1 MQEIEILSW
10 TTLDALKEAATR
22 VIDSIGN
29 LDTDEQMSLFCAIE
43 EDYLELHYSEL
54 EANYLRRFDDEDELF
69 KHIAKRREELGEA
82 EEEAMEYFEDDDD
95 AFNRDEEEDDLD
107 GYNIRSDEDDDT
119 F

>member
-10 TTLDALKEAATR
+10 ITLDALKEASTR
-22 VIDSIGN
+22 IIDSIGN
-29 LDTDEQMSLFCAIE
+29 LDTDEQMSFFCAIE

-54 EANYLRRFDDEDELF
+54 EANFLRRFDDEDELF
-69 KHIAKRREELGEA
+69 KHIAKRREELGE
-82 EEEAMEYFEDDDD
+82 EETEVLEYYEDDD

-107 GYNIRSDEDDDT
+107 GYNIRTEEDDDT

>member
-10 TTLDALKEAATR
+10 ITLDALKEASTR

-29 LDTDEQMSLFCAIE
+29 LDTNEQMSLFCVIE

-69 KHIAKRREELGEA
+69 KHIAKRREELGE
-82 EEEAMEYFEDDDD
+82 EEAEALEYFEDDD
-95 AFNRDEEEDDLD
+95 AFSRDEEEDDFN
-107 GYNIRSDEDDDT
+107 GYNIRTEEDDDT